1 MTFNYKE
8 YARQMRTNAVKNEN
22 GIVLCSPE
30 LWEEIANIIEDKPPM
45 DFVKVETVK
54 AWLLQLAKMNE
65 SVVLDGNFSSA
76 CEELAA
82 NIDELRKFAEGGVID
97 GKHKQNT

>member
-1 MTFNYKE
+1 MANYIDAELIQKLKIACI
-8 YARQMRTNAVKNEN
+8 ARYPYSYID
-22 GIVLCSPE
+22 GIFAFAR
-30 LWEEIANIIEDKPPM
+30 EIAEMPTADVVSI
-45 DFVKVETVK
+45 ETVK
-54 AWLLQLAKMNE
+54 AWLLKMAKMNN

-76 CEELAA
+76 CEELAS